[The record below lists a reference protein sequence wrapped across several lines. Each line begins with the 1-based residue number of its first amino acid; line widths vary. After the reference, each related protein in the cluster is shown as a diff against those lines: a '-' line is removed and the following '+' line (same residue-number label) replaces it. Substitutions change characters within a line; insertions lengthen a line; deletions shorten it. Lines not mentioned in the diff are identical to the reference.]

1 MLRQSIGA
9 IQLIVKIKLSAHQSK
24 IKDLVDL
31 AGLFLLPLQSNQ
43 QSQSFII
50 QHQSVILN
58 NNLFHVQVHTVIW
71 AVMVDGTTGL
81 GITFK

>member
-9 IQLIVKIKLSAHQSK
+9 ILLIVKIKLSAHQSK
-24 IKDLVDL
+24 IKDLVDH
-31 AGLFLLPLQSNQ
+31 AGLFPLPLQSNQ

-58 NNLFHVQVHTVIW
+58 NNLFLVQVHTVTL

-81 GITFK
+81 GIIFK